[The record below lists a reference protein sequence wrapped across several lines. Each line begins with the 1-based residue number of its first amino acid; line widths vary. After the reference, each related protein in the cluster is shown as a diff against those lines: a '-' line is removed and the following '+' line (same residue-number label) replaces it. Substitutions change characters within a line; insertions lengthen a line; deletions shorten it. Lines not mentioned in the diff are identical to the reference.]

1 MYLMY
6 SDEANLE
13 AQENTFFI
21 YGGIMIDADKTRDL
35 SNGVQSIRDEL
46 HIPQDFILKFKPC
59 PENISH
65 LDFNACKQRIIQKA
79 IETECLLLVSLIHH
93 QVATSPDDA
102 RLKEINRVAFH
113 FDCVLSRRQTYG
125 LMLIDRFNNSQIDE
139 QLREKFSVGLH
150 GLPYSDPYK
159 LERIMGYHYSAK
171 GQSHFGSVVDI
182 VICSLRF
189 AVNAFCRNE
198 TANLP
203 TATMLLNL
211 IAPLFFREPG
221 ERRVSEIGLS
231 FSPKIIRAP
240 CYREEYEN
248 LKQFLASNGI
258 DTEQIITDQRLY

>member
-21 YGGIMIDADKTRDL
+21 YGGVMVEADKAKDL
-35 SNGVQSIRDEL
+35 SNAVQSIRDEFN
-46 HIPQDFILKFKPC
+46 IPPEFVLKFKPS
-59 PENISH
+59 PGNIGHS
-65 LDFNACKQRIIQKA
+65 DFNACKQRIIQRA

-102 RLKEINRVAFH
+102 RLNEINRIAYH
-113 FDCVLSRRQTYG
+113 YNCVLTRRQTYG
-125 LMLIDRFNNSQIDE
+125 LMLIDRFDNSQIDE

-150 GLPYSDPYK
+150 GMPYSDPYK
-159 LERIMGYHYSAK
+159 LGRILGYHYSAK

-189 AVNAFCRNE
+189 AVNAFCRNQ

-203 TATMLLNL
+203 TASLLLNL
-211 IAPLFFREPG
+211 IAPMFFRETD
-221 ERRVSEIGLS
+221 EHRVSEIGLS

-248 LKQFLASNGI
+248 LKQFLAVNGI
-258 DTEQIITDQRLY
+258 DAEQSITDQRLY